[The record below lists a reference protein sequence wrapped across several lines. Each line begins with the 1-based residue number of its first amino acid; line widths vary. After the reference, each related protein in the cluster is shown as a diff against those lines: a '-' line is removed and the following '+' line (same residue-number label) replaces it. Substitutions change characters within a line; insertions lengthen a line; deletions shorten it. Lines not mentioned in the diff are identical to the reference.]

1 MSIRLYRKCGA
12 LPMRWRTLAYVG
24 VFWRIACT
32 VTTVARRFLTP
43 HSLTHLLRCARLERV
58 TESTN
63 STRPDVAMGA
73 AFALAAYSRV
83 FNAPQRPRPRDQNHP
98 RKEIQ
103 RQDLAFLCDG
113 RSYLRRQNLKLRLEL
128 PVRIAESCKMRKMQ

>member
-24 VFWRIACT
+24 VYWRIACT

-43 HSLTHLLRCARLERV
+43 HSLTHLLRCARLRKV

-63 STRPDVAMGA
+63 STRPDAHLGA
-73 AFALAAYSRV
+73 DFRV
-83 FNAPQRPRPRDQNHP
+83 VGLF
-98 RKEIQ
+98 EV
-103 RQDLAFLCDG
+103 F
-113 RSYLRRQNLKLRLEL
+113 
-128 PVRIAESCKMRKMQ
+128 